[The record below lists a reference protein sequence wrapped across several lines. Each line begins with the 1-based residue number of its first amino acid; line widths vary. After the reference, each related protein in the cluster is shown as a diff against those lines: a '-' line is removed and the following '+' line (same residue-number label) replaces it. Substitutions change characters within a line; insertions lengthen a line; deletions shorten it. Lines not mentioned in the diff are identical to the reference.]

1 MNPARVK
8 GGRILN
14 TARHELK
21 LLSLE
26 LSDDNPFQVAQVQI
40 MNATERK
47 PIAYRAAENGRPGF
61 KTPKSVNKRKREEIR
76 FKFSSDSQVRIPPF
90 DNS

>member
-1 MNPARVK
+1 M
-8 GGRILN
+8 N

-47 PIAYRAAENGRPGF
+47 PIAYRAAENGYLGSKPNLRLG
-61 KTPKSVNKRKREEIR
+61 S
-76 FKFSSDSQVRIPPF
+76 KFSNSSQVRIPPCE
-90 DNS
+90 NSQKSSSFRVLV